1 MGICES
7 KNNKDNINGPLTNEA
22 TYGNMAKYLNCENLK
37 IIENQKINSICKI
50 INDNQV
56 SGTGFLALIPFP
68 DRLNKL
74 PVLFTCNHVI
84 KGNENEI
91 KLIFN
96 DKLEK
101 ILKLNNI
108 RKIYINKDKDITIIE
123 IKEVDNYDINNFLE
137 IDYNMFENKDLNE
150 IYKSIY
156 IIHFPFGKESNLSI
170 GTIEKIEDD
179 IIKHKCATGKGS
191 SGAPIISL
199 NNFKIIGIHQG
210 TEEIHSL
217 NIGMLLTNIINDF
230 IKSKYSD
237 NTKILY
243 NDNGRY
249 EGEVK
254 NGLREGKGIYY
265 HNNGGRYEGD
275 WKNDKREG
283 KGIEYYNNGDR
294 YEGDFKND
302 NIEGKGIE
310 YYNNGERY
318 EGDWKNGKY
327 EGKGIYYYNNG
338 DRYEGD
344 WKNDNIEG
352 KGIYYYNNGDRY
364 EGDWKNFKREGKG
377 ISYYNDGER
386 YEGDFKNDKYE
397 GKGIYYY
404 NDGDRYEGYYK
415 NNKREG
421 KGIYY
426 YNDGRKEIWNYLNGV
441 KIN

>member
-68 DRLNKL
+68 DRLNQL
-74 PVLFTCNHVI
+74 PVLITCNHII

-101 ILKLNNI
+101 ILKLNNT
-108 RKIYINKDKDITIIE
+108 RKIYINKDKDITMIE
-123 IKEVDNYDINNFLE
+123 IKKEDNYDINNFLE
-137 IDYNMFENKDLNE
+137 IDYNMFENKDLNKT
-150 IYKSIY
+150 YKSIY
-156 IIHFPFGKESNLSI
+156 IIHFPFGKESSLSI

-179 IIKHKCATGKGS
+179 LIRHKCATEKGS

-230 IKSKYSD
+230 NKSKYSE
-237 NTKILY
+237 NKKILY
-243 NDNGRY
+243 YDYGRY

-254 NGLREGKGIYY
+254 NGK
-265 HNNGGRYEGD
+265 
-275 WKNDKREG
+275 KEG

-302 NIEGKGIE
+302 
-310 YYNNGERY
+310 
-318 EGDWKNGKY
+318 KY
-327 EGKGIYYYNNG
+327 DGKGIYYFNHGEFKG

-344 WKNDNIEG
+344 WKNDKKEG
-352 KGIYYYNNGDRY
+352 
-364 EGDWKNFKREGKG
+364 
-377 ISYYNDGER
+377 
-386 YEGDFKNDKYE
+386 
-397 GKGIYYY
+397 
-404 NDGDRYEGYYK
+404 
-415 NNKREG
+415 
-421 KGIYY
+421 
-426 YNDGRKEIWNYLNGV
+426 
-441 KIN
+441 